1 MGMEVYYVL
10 LGIAA
15 IITSITGSR
24 NSKALGVAIA
34 ELKAELADHRSRIQA
49 LEKAL

>member
-15 IITSITGSR
+15 IITSLNSSR
-24 NSKALGVAIA
+24 NSKALHEAIT

-49 LEKAL
+49 LEAR